1 MGKSPNPQGKGQ
13 VPVLAAMEQ
22 SRSAARGAP
31 PKHIDRI
38 SGELFTSL
46 FVLQSEFGFQ
56 PVVGKPYFLY
66 RKEGRFRLSPLSPD
80 DWGDERISGRFIGA
94 CELHNDLTWSLD
106 LAPAVADD
114 DTFMAWLEEQRRLMD
129 RELESAEN
137 LDQAMPGYSRRRRF
151 HQRILTYGLSRSLRA
166 SMRQSGIAELS
177 YDEARGL
184 LAAPEEDATDGESE
198 VS

>member
-22 SRSAARGAP
+22 SRAAARGAA

-66 RKEGRFRLSPLSPD
+66 RKEGRFRLSPLSPE
-80 DWGDERISGRFIGA
+80 DWGDERISGRFIGE
-94 CELHNDLTWSLD
+94 CELHDDLTWSLALD
-106 LAPAVADD
+106 QAVANDER
-114 DTFMAWLEEQRRLMD
+114 FMAWLEEQRRVMD
-129 RELESAEN
+129 SELAAAEN
-137 LDQAMPGYSRRRRF
+137 LEEAMPGYSRRYRF

-166 SMRQSGIAELS
+166 SMHQSGIAELT

-184 LAAPEEDATDGESE
+184 LAAPDEGKTDDTG
-198 VS
+198 